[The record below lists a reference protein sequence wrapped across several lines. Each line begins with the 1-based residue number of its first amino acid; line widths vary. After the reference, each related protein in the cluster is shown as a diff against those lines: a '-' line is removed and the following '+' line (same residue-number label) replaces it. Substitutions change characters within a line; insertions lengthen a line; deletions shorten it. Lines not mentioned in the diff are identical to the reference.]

1 MDKEMD
7 EFMDKLTTEL
17 FIFYIPLVNGVEQ
30 DRMALLDQHHL
41 HQAFQKSGS
50 IETRITKAVIQGPA
64 RAGKTSVKCLI
75 LSKPYT
81 SNVSTGCIESPQIA
95 VGEFSMSRHGRQ
107 NEYHWELVDHET
119 MVKKFVSEIR
129 DLLLDVL
136 QHSDDCQS
144 TAVTSLIVSVPLS
157 MLSKSSFSQFTSSN
171 VSVQQSSIKDDVPR
185 NNVTMELCDIIT
197 TAYGN
202 VNKLTY
208 HKEWLYFIDCGGQI
222 QFQQLVQAFLPCAS
236 VLMLVTNLAED
247 LSNQSSTDLQ
257 CEDGRYCV
265 SDYSPSVETLLR
277 RLTLMVTSSGH
288 QQQLVT
294 SGLSNII
301 KIPEK
306 VALIT
311 VATHRDD
318 YNSKKEKMETIEEKE
333 EKLAQIFHSVE
344 SNLFYR
350 DATSKKILH
359 EVDGLNASR
368 KIFDDPVI
376 KDIRTE
382 LREQAFE
389 VDIPLSWYA
398 FEILL
403 CEKAN
408 KGCGVLS
415 LEECKAIGLGLWF
428 TEEEVQSALKF
439 FHLLNTI
446 LYYEGVTDLVFVFPN
461 KLIEIVSELVVLV
474 CKIRNNVPI
483 GPGSHHCSIA
493 AEKGIISKDVFT
505 KLEKS
510 LHISRSFPDF
520 SSELLEIC
528 EHLLIATKMSED
540 QLFIPADQFF
550 MPALLPLTDPSQ
562 FSPFTQSS
570 LLYYFENGAPLG
582 LFCAMIVNLLLT
594 TVNVDDCDM
603 SQFLDKSVWSIDT
616 TSPMYANVTTLNHCD
631 INEKVV
637 FVESNDCY
645 EVYFKCTEDKA
656 KIEKELDFILSDT
669 INKRQFKSDIQPKK
683 ASFCPCS
690 QQPRHAA
697 ILRPRGARCTKSN
710 KVVTLS
716 KGMYILCNFI

>member
-1 MDKEMD
+1 
-7 EFMDKLTTEL
+7 
-17 FIFYIPLVNGVEQ
+17 
-30 DRMALLDQHHL
+30 
-41 HQAFQKSGS
+41 
-50 IETRITKAVIQGPA
+50 
-64 RAGKTSVKCLI
+64 
-75 LSKPYT
+75 
-81 SNVSTGCIESPQIA
+81 
-95 VGEFSMSRHGRQ
+95 MSRYGQ
-107 NEYHWELVDHET
+107 QSDEYHWELVDHET
-119 MVKKFVSEIR
+119 MVKKFGIE
-129 DLLLDVL
+129 LKDVILAIKQNDDARERL
-136 QHSDDCQS
+136 QQFSKPTQS
-144 TAVTSLIVSVPLS
+144 TVS
-157 MLSKSSFSQFTSSN
+157 SQITDSN
-171 VSVQQSSIKDDVPR
+171 VSVPVSSLHHQSSIKDDVPGD
-185 NNVTMELCDIIT
+185 NVTTELQDIIKM
-197 TAYGN
+197 AYGN
-202 VNKLTY
+202 VKLTN

-222 QFQQLVQAFLPCAS
+222 QFQQLVQAFVPCAS

-257 CEDGRYCV
+257 CEDGCYCV

-318 YNSKKEKMETIEEKE
+318 YDCKQQNREKVETIEEKE

-350 DATSKKILH
+350 DATFCKNILH
-359 EVDGLNASR
+359 EVDGRNASR

-376 KDIRTE
+376 KQIRTE
-382 LREQAFE
+382 LRKKAFE

-403 CEKAN
+403 CKKAS

-415 LEECKAIGLGLWF
+415 LGECMAIGTGLGF
-428 TEEEVQSALKF
+428 TEEEVQSGLKF

-446 LYYEGVTDLVFVFPN
+446 LYYEGVSDLVFVFPN
-461 KLIEIVSELVVLV
+461 RLIEIVSELVVLV

-493 AEKGIISKDVFT
+493 AKKGIISKSVFT

-520 SSELLEIC
+520 SSQLLEIF
-528 EHLLIATKMSED
+528 EHLLIATKMSE
-540 QLFIPADQFF
+540 DQFF

-562 FSPFTQSS
+562 FSSFNQSS

-594 TVNVDDCDM
+594 TVNVDDLDM
-603 SQFLDKSVWSIDT
+603 SQLFDNPYFFFDNSVWSIDT
-616 TSPMYANVTTLNHCD
+616 TSPMYANVITLNHFD

-645 EVYFKCTEDKA
+645 EVYFKCPEDKA
-656 KIEKELDFILSDT
+656 RLEKEIDSILLNT
-669 INKRQFKSDIQPKK
+669 IMKRQFKTEIQPKK
-683 ASFCPCS
+683 ATFCPCS

-697 ILRPRGARCTKSN
+697 ILKPRGTCMMRCTISN
-710 KVVTLS
+710 KVVTS
-716 KGMYILCNFI
+716 PKGMYILCNFIQPKIMSHNTVVASKCILILLSYTNNLKWFTKSLILNIS